1 MIVKTSRI
9 RARAGFTMME
19 MLVALAV
26 IGILVALA
34 GPFLTNM
41 GAAQQVRTASYDIYS
56 TLTQARSEALTR
68 NTLVTI
74 SPVSGDWAQ
83 GWTVTQ
89 ADGTVLRR
97 QSAYPRISLTGPAQ
111 IIYSGEGRPSTTATP
126 FVFGASN
133 VTTDSW
139 RCLRVRLNGRA
150 SISRGPCA

>member
-1 MIVKTSRI
+1 MKTSPL
-9 RARAGFTMME
+9 RAHAGFTMIE
-19 MLVALAV
+19 MLVAMCVVA
-26 IGILVALA
+26 ILIALA

-41 GAAQQVRTASYDIYS
+41 GAAQQVRSASYDVYS

-68 NTLVTI
+68 NTLVTV
-74 SPVSGDWAQ
+74 SPISGDWAQ

-97 QSAYPRISLTGPAQ
+97 QSAYPRIALTGPAQ

-126 FVFGASN
+126 FLFSASN
-133 VTTDSW
+133 VTTDAW

-150 SISRGPCA
+150 SISRGPCP